1 MRWAFVG
8 GMADSIKADLD
19 ARKATEE
26 EQRLWQQRM
35 EMQEKI
41 RTAAEEAQ
49 RKNRIINVV
58 EDLNS
63 GKLIETTAGGQ
74 RSETALPR
82 EYVDQQRSASRL
94 AAEKERIERERE
106 EKKFAA
112 QLRKDDASISASEA
126 RAAASRASA
135 SLTPLRAE
143 ELKARTEKARRTDAE
158 GPKPASLAEE
168 RQYMLHATAVSDEI
182 IDRTAAIQDAE
193 LKAVVEEARS
203 EALAEK
209 DVIKRLKALQEVAAL
224 VAANSGVRRPA
235 LNTPAGY

>member
-8 GMADSIKADLD
+8 GMADAINQDLQ
-19 ARKATEE
+19 ARKASEE
-26 EQRLWQQRM
+26 EQRLWQTRM

-41 RTAAEEAQ
+41 RAAAEEAQ
-49 RKNRIINVV
+49 RKNRIIATT

-63 GKLIETTAGGQ
+63 GKLIEMTAGGQ
-74 RSETALPR
+74 RNEMALPQ
-82 EYVDQQRSASRL
+82 EYVTQQRNAIGL

-126 RAAASRASA
+126 RAAAARATA

-143 ELKARTEKARRTDAE
+143 ELKARTEKARRIETGE
-158 GPKPASLAEE
+158 ASPSLSEQ
-168 RQYMLHATAVSDEI
+168 RQYMQRATEVSDEI
-182 IDRTAAIQDAE
+182 IDRTAAIEDAA
-193 LKAVVEEARS
+193 LKKVVDEARR
-203 EALAEK
+203 EALQETDA
-209 DVIKRLKALQEVAAL
+209 VKRLQALQEVAAL

-235 LNTPAGY
+235 VNAAAGY